1 MEIKTPAVILRRF
14 DTGESDQVVWLLT
27 EQRGRLSAFASGA
40 RRSKRRF
47 AGGIEPFSLVEARLE
62 PPRRGDLWRLA
73 ELSPQQSLPGLRA
86 SLEAIGC
93 AGLACELCT
102 ELSRDSDP
110 AAPLYDLL
118 AAYLRALDAGQRGAA
133 ELFGFLFEALEV
145 AGLQPQLARCA
156 RCGGEPKSPDRR
168 PQPSASARQPAEPAS
183 SEFFDASEGGRLCGR
198 CPPRG
203 PGAIRAR
210 PEALDA
216 LARLQ
221 AGERVELGPEPR
233 ALAWRYLEQQLNKR
247 LQSFAMLDE
256 LGLA

>member
-1 MEIKTPAVILRRF
+1 VELKTPAVILRRF

-27 EQRGRLSAFASGA
+27 EQHGRLSAFASGA

-47 AGGIEPFSLVEARLE
+47 AGGIEPYSLVEARLE

-73 ELSPQQSLPGLRA
+73 ELTPQQSLPGLRA

-118 AAYLRALDAGQRGAA
+118 AAYLRALDAGQRGAP

-156 RCGGEPKSPDRR
+156 RCGGEPKSP
-168 PQPSASARQPAEPAS
+168 
-183 SEFFDASEGGRLCGR
+183 EFFDVTEGGRLCGN

-210 PEALDA
+210 REALDA
-216 LARLQ
+216 LAAIQ
-221 AGERVELGPEPR
+221 AGTPVELGPEPR

-247 LQSFAMLDE
+247 LQSFAMLEE